1 MTLKFMGQ
9 EFDTQDALMK
19 AFPAFGGADAL
30 RAIRAG
36 ATTPMEVE
44 VLSWKTRRQFSFKQK
59 PMKVK
64 SPRAKAAIAK
74 HAARRRKAA

>member
-9 EFDTQDALMK
+9 EFDTKDALMK
-19 AFPAFGGADAL
+19 AFPAFSGVDAI

-44 VLSWKTRRQFSFKQK
+44 IASWKLRRCGWVKQRAVR
-59 PMKVK
+59 VK
-64 SPRAKAAIAK
+64 SNQAKASIAK
-74 HAARRRKAA
+74 HAAKRRKAA